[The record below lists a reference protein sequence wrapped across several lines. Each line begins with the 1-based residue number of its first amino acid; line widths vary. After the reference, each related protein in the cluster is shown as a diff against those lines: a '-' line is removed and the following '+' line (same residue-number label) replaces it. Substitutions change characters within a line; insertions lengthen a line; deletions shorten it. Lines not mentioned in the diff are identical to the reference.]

1 MELWSPDSDNTVN
14 FSYSDEI
21 EAQRKE
27 LGLPKPV
34 EKKHPLDSPKVRK
47 RFRLI
52 MEWWNQAYETLRDVR
67 AQAMRDHDIYD
78 GDQWL
83 ESDAQTLKDR
93 GQAPLVFNFI
103 KPTVDWLLGSE
114 KKTRVDY
121 KCLPRGKEDA
131 PLAETKTKLLKYL
144 QDVNNS
150 EFGRSRAFADMVVS
164 GLGWTEHGYSDDG
177 DDDRENVFERYEDWR
192 NIWFDPLGVD
202 RGLSDARYLF
212 RGKWVDLDIATT
224 YFPERANVLKSAAMN
239 VYLDQDSE
247 VFDLAQEK
255 PYTDQDTGDV
265 LTAQVRD
272 GDSSDLVGSR
282 RPRVYLLEC
291 WYRMPVRKKVVRGEI
306 LGAMSGIDYDPE
318 SEAQQQLL
326 SEGLI
331 NVYDFLGLEMRIMIF
346 CGNYVLVDQPSPY
359 RHNRFPF
366 VPWWGFR
373 KKRNNAPYGIVR
385 NLRDPQDDL
394 NKRRSKALH
403 ILSTNKM
410 LAEDDAF
417 DDWEEAA
424 EEKDRPDGILKYKKG
439 SRIELHDERGL
450 AKEHVLLMDSD
461 ERMIQSVSGITD
473 ELMGRETNAVSGRAI
488 EKRQEQGLTVTA
500 ELFDNYRYAFKLSGE
515 IQLSLIEQFFSDQKT
530 IRITGDPKS
539 VDYLEINTV
548 DEQTG
553 EMINDISA
561 AKADFVIDEHNYSAS
576 VRQAMFESMMELLPK
591 MQPEVAMG
599 LLDIVVDIS
608 DLPGKEVFVKRI
620 REITGHDTPEENL
633 SPEEIEAKQKA
644 EEEAAEKQRRA
655 EEAELEKAEAEADKL
670 QAEAEKAAMETEL
683 TREKIQSEKIQQQVT
698 LSGAAIREKQA
709 SEQSAAGADGK
720 KQDSQKDQKPTPSKE
735 G

>member
-1 MELWSPDSDNTVN
+1 MELWHPDNGNVAT
-14 FSYSDEI
+14 FSYADEI
-21 EAQRKE
+21 EAQRKQ

-34 EKKHPLDSPKVRK
+34 EKKHPMDSPKVRK
-47 RFRLI
+47 RFRLVN
-52 MEWWNQAYETLRDVR
+52 EWWSQAYHSLMDVR

-83 ESDAQTLKDR
+83 LSDANVLKER
-93 GQAPLVFNFI
+93 GQAPLVFNFV

-121 KCLPRGKEDA
+121 RCLPRGKEDA

-150 EFGRSRAFADMVVS
+150 EFGRSRAFADMVIS
-164 GLGWTEHGYSDDG
+164 GIGWTEHGWSDDG

-192 NIWFDPLGVD
+192 NIWFDPLCVD
-202 RGLSDARYLF
+202 RGLSDARYIF

-224 YFPERANVLKSAAMN
+224 YFPDRANVLISAAMN
-239 VYLDQDSE
+239 DYLDQESE
-247 VFDLAQEK
+247 IYNPEIEK
-255 PYTDQDTGDV
+255 PYTDQDTGNV

-272 GDSSDLVGSR
+272 GDSSDLIESW

-318 SEAQQQLL
+318 SEAQYELL
-326 SEGLI
+326 SSGLI
-331 NVYDFLGLEMRIMIF
+331 NVYDFLGLEMRVMIF
-346 CGNYVLVDQPSPY
+346 CGNHVIVDQPSPY

-424 EEKDRPDGILKYKKG
+424 EEKDRADGILRYKKG
-439 SRIELHDERGL
+439 SKIELRDERGL
-450 AKEHVLLMDSD
+450 AREHVMLMDSD

-500 ELFDNYRYAFKLSGE
+500 ELFDNYRFAFKLSGE
-515 IQLSLIEQFFSDQKT
+515 IQLSLIEQFFTDQKT

-539 VDYLEINTV
+539 IDYLDINTP
-548 DEQTG
+548 DPETG
-553 EMINDISA
+553 ETINDISA
-561 AKADFVIDEHNYSAS
+561 AKADFVIDEHDYSAS
-576 VRQAMFESMMELLPK
+576 VRQAMFDSMMELLPK
-591 MQPEVAMG
+591 LTPEVAMG

-608 DLPGKEVFVKRI
+608 DLPGKEMFVRRI
-620 REITGHDTPEENL
+620 RAITGHGAPEEDM
-633 SPEEIEAKQKA
+633 SPEEIEEKRKA
-644 EEEAAEKQRRA
+644 EEEAAEKQRRMEKA
-655 EEAELEKAEAEADKL
+655 EIEKAEAEANKL
-670 QAEAEKAAMETEL
+670 KAEAEKAAMEAEL
-683 TREKIQSEKIQQQVT
+683 FREKIQTERANQQVM
-698 LSGAAIREKQA
+698 LSGARMK
-709 SEQSAAGADGK
+709 EQER
-720 KQDSQKDQKPTPSKE
+720 KPKE
-735 G
+735 SNKNV